1 MDTSPILVFLGQ
13 AAILIALPYL
23 LWRHT
28 PVRFLAPLVVV
39 QILVG
44 IGLGPSLLGQAFPA
58 LASVLLQGER
68 LAALSGL
75 AALAVVMFAFLTG
88 LHFDTAEFTGR
99 QGGFFATALSSI
111 LVPAALGVAGGLL
124 LFDAAPALAG
134 RNASR
139 WLFAVG
145 VGVALAVTALPVL
158 AAILRET
165 GLLGERIGRD
175 ALGLAAVNDLMLW
188 IMLAAVVSATHAN
201 ASAGELLLLRVVL
214 AMGYL
219 AVMFIVVR
227 PLARRRLRRL
237 IETQESGEG
246 ELVAVVALTLASAWI
261 TECLGFHYIL
271 GAFIAGVILP
281 PACAAPLIRQIEPY
295 IVVVLLPFFFIL
307 TGLRIDLKP
316 GGEGV
321 ALVFWI
327 GTAIAV
333 VGKMLGTLVPARLA
347 GASWRDSWRLGT
359 LMQCK
364 GLLDVVVLSVLLDA
378 GILAPAAFSALV
390 LMAVATTAATKPML
404 MLIDRLSLPRK
415 RP

>member
-88 LHFDTAEFTGR
+88 LHFDAAEITGR

-261 TECLGFHYIL
+261 TESLGFHYIL

-316 GGEGV
+316 GGEGF
-321 ALVFWI
+321 ALAFWI

>member
-333 VGKMLGTLVPARLA
+333 VGKMFGTLVPARLA

>member
-1 MDTSPILVFLGQ
+1 MDTTPILVFLGQ

-28 PVRFLAPLVVV
+28 PLRFLAPLVVV

-44 IGLGPSLLGQAFPA
+44 IGLGPSLLGQAFPS
-58 LASVLLQGER
+58 LASVLLQGEG

-88 LHFDTAEFTGR
+88 LHFDTAEITGR
-99 QGGFFATALSSI
+99 RGGFFATGLSSI
-111 LVPAALGVAGGLL
+111 LVPTAFGVAGGLL
-124 LFDAAPALAG
+124 LFDAVPALAG
-134 RNASR
+134 QNASR
-139 WLFAVG
+139 WLFAAG

-175 ALGLAAVNDLMLW
+175 ALGLAAVNDLLLW

-201 ASAGELLLLRVVL
+201 ASAGDLLLRVVL
-214 AMGYL
+214 ALGYL
-219 AVMFIVVR
+219 AVMFIIVR

-261 TECLGFHYIL
+261 TESLGFHYIL

-281 PACAAPLIRQIEPY
+281 PTCAAPLIRQIEPY

-316 GGEGV
+316 GGEGF
-321 ALVFWI
+321 ALAFWI

-347 GASWRDSWRLGT
+347 GESWRDSWRLGT

-378 GILAPAAFSALV
+378 GILAPSAFSALV
-390 LMAVATTAATKPML
+390 LMAVATTTATKPML